1 MLEGVLLLT
10 AGRGRRAEPLSF
22 LRPKS
27 LLPWHGGTVLGLL
40 SERVAGYGFA
50 RIAANASRCPD
61 LVRSEVEKASG
72 RNCEIFF
79 EPRPLGTVGTLAR
92 LAAGGAGSG
101 AWLVCNTDMVTDM
114 DIGAMIEDHVSSGSH
129 WTVAVGDFPADGSYG
144 ALRVGADLAFG
155 LDSGEAR
162 HYRGIGLIGAEV
174 MRLALRLR
182 TGSLFGELAALAR
195 GAGLNLRSFETEGEW
210 LDTGTPESYRK
221 ALLSK
226 GSFVHPGARA
236 GRGASFQGRWFIS
249 SGCSV
254 ADGTLVKD
262 SVMLDGSCLVSG
274 ELVEDV
280 LPWYSERRL

>member
-40 SERVAGYGFA
+40 SERVAGHGFA

-61 LVRSEVEKASG
+61 LVRSEIERASG
-72 RNCEIFF
+72 RSCEILF
-79 EPRPLGTVGTLAR
+79 EPRPLGAVGTLAR
-92 LAAGGAGSG
+92 LAADGAGCG
-101 AWLVCNTDMVTDM
+101 AWLVCNTDMVTDV
-114 DIGAMIEDHVSSGSH
+114 DIGAMIEDHAASGSH
-129 WTVAVGDFPADGSYG
+129 WTVAVGDFPANGCYG
-144 ALRVGADLAFG
+144 ALRVGDDLAFG
-155 LDSGEAR
+155 RDSGRAR
-162 HYRGIGLIGAEV
+162 HYRGIGLLGAGV

-182 TGSLFGELAALAR
+182 TGSLFGELATLAR
-195 GAGLNLRSFETEGEW
+195 EAGLKLRAFEAEGEW
-210 LDTGTPESYRK
+210 LDTGSPQSYRK

-226 GSFVHPGARA
+226 GSFVHPGART
-236 GRGASFQGRWFIS
+236 GPGASLQGRWFIS
-249 SGCSV
+249 DGCSI
-254 ADGTLVKD
+254 ADGTLVRD
-262 SVMLDGSCLVSG
+262 SVMLDGSSLVSG